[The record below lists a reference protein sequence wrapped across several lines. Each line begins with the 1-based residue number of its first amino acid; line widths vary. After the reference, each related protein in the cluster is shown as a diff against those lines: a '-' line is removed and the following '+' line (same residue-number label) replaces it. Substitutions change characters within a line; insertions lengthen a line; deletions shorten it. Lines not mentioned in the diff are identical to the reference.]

1 VERKV
6 LVPVDR
12 GGAEEV
18 LKDRRMNSRM
28 MMRRSS
34 SEVEEVSG
42 KCYSRKNG
50 PVVVCVDAIEA
61 RSSFS

>member
-1 VERKV
+1 

-28 MMRRSS
+28 MIRSS

-50 PVVVCVDAIEA
+50 PVVVCVDAIEV